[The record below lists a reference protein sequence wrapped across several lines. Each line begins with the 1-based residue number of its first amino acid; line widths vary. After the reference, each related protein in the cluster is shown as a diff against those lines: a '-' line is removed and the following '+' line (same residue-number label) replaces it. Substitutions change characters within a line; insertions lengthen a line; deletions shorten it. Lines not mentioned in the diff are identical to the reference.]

1 MKLSDLTKDAEPL
14 IYILLEKQMQ
24 KGPVYTWIQMSSKH
38 DIKGRIT
45 DIDLTPAWH
54 YNDRMQQV
62 ARLIMVVDVEG
73 VEEVNAVDHQIYD
86 ESDWDKIVLTNDYA
100 KGDANPGE
108 WWLIDKSEEAK

>member
-1 MKLSDLTKDAEPL
+1 MKLSDITKDAEPL

-24 KGPVYTWIQMSSKH
+24 KGPVYAWIPMSSSRN
-38 DIKGRIT
+38 IKGRIT
-45 DIDLTPAWH
+45 DIDLTSARH

-62 ARLIMVVDVEG
+62 KRLIMVVNVEG
-73 VEEVNAVDHQIYD
+73 VEEVKAVDHQVYD